1 MNAIVYTSNAGSSAR
16 YAEMLSSEM
25 GIHESSKW
33 IVTGDSVLTALVC
46 KGTIEDASGKTVT
59 IQDSNGN
66 VLVQGESEWTIA
78 VEACEA

>member
-1 MNAIVYTSNAGSSAR
+1 MNAIVYTSNAGSAAR

-33 IVTGDSVLTALVC
+33 IVTGDSVLTTLVF

-66 VLVQGESEWTIA
+66 VLVQSESEWTIA
-78 VEACEA
+78 VEAYEA